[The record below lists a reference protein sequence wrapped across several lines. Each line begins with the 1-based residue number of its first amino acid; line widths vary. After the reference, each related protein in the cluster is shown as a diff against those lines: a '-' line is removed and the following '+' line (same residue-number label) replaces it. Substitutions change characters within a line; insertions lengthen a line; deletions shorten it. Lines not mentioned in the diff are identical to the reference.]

1 MNVLIADKFQQ
12 SGVAILKEL
21 GCQVISNPDCTA
33 AELPQLIAER
43 QPDVLIV
50 RSTKVTAAAIQA
62 GKNLRLIVR
71 AGAGVDSIDVAEA
84 SRQGIYVA
92 NCPGKNA
99 VAVAELA
106 WGLILACD
114 RRIADQTQDL
124 RAGQWKKGEYS
135 KARGLKGRRLGIV
148 GTGQIGLEIAARGK
162 AFEMEVN
169 AWSRSLTPE
178 KAEALGLGFC
188 PSLVDLVRTSDVISI
203 NVASTPETD
212 HLINEE
218 VIAAIRPGTIFINT
232 SRGSVVD
239 QTALVAAMKQMG
251 IRVGLDVYENE
262 PGGSSATFQ
271 AEICHVPGFVGTHHV
286 GASTDQ
292 AQDAIADETVKI
304 VRQFLKNGEVLNCV
318 NLAVKTPATSLV
330 TVRHKNR
337 PGVLAHIFE
346 IVGAAS
352 INVEEM
358 ENIIYE
364 GAEAA
369 CARIQLDSPLS
380 AQHIEQIKS
389 NKNVLA
395 VEQTLLNAR
404 T

>member
-21 GCQVISNPDCTA
+21 GCQVISIPDCTA

-43 QPDVLIV
+43 RPDVLIV
-50 RSTKVTAAAIQA
+50 RSTKVTAAAIQV

-114 RRIADQTQDL
+114 RRIADQTHDL
-124 RAGQWKKGEYS
+124 RAGNWKKGEYS

-218 VIAAIRPGTIFINT
+218 VITAIRPGTIFINT

-239 QTALVAAMKQMG
+239 QSALVAAMKQMG

-271 AEICHVPGFVGTHHV
+271 AEICQVPGFVGTHHV

-304 VRQFLKNGEVLNCV
+304 VRHFLNNGEVLNCV

-369 CARIQLDSPLS
+369 CARIQLDSPLA

-389 NKNVLA
+389 NKNVLS